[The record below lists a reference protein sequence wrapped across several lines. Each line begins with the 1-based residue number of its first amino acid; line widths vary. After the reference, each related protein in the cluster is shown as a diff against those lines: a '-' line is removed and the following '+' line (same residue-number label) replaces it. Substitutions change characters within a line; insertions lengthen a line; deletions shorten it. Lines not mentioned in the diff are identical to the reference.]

1 MLKEVIKGKEVSVGD
16 EVSFDGVHYF
26 EIKRIVPEVIKTSK
40 RELTFYR
47 MYFETGVHR
56 PMYTYQ
62 IEILR
67 KKGTEN
73 V

>member
-1 MLKEVIKGKEVSVGD
+1 MPAEIIKGKDVSVGD
-16 EVSFDGVHYF
+16 EVSFDGASFF
-26 EIKRIVPEVIKTSK
+26 EIKRIVPEVVKTSK

-67 KKGTEN
+67 KKGS
-73 V
+73 